1 MEEITIVKK
10 PKEKVKRSEKPRKVY
25 KLYKPRWI
33 AIHTYPED
41 ESCKTP
47 HL

>member
-1 MEEITIVKK
+1 MEEIATVKK
-10 PKEKVKRSEKPRKVY
+10 PKEKVKRSEKPRKI
-25 KLYKPRWI
+25 YKPRWI

-41 ESCKTP
+41 ESCKLP